1 MLQKMSIYSQRKSD
15 GRWVVPISE
24 NPSGSRCEI
33 SYLGREVM
41 FLFFPMDNP
50 ESVSVEK
57 DYYQFLLIFEEV
69 FGSQKQNCNLL
80 QRKLLLSYICSLKC
94 NSYHSFQYKKMDLFS
109 LAVAFCTEPLAYAS
123 VINPF

>member
-1 MLQKMSIYSQRKSD
+1 MSIYSQRKSD
-15 GRWVVPISE
+15 GRCVVPISE
-24 NPSGSRCEI
+24 NPSGSGCEI
-33 SYLGREVM
+33 SYLGWEVM

-57 DYYQFLLIFEEV
+57 DYYQFLLIFEQV
-69 FGSQKQNCNLL
+69 FGSQKQNFSLL
-80 QRKLLLSYICSLKC
+80 QRKLLLSCICSLKC
-94 NSYHSFQYKKMDLFS
+94 NSYSFQYKKIDLFS